1 MGEKIYCK
9 NHWLKYIEKRK
20 KKLAML
26 LYGERGCQ
34 AKFSFVCH
42 LLSIHQRRGN
52 RLVAKKELKF
62 EILA

>member
-1 MGEKIYCK
+1 
-9 NHWLKYIEKRK
+9 
-20 KKLAML
+20 ML

-52 RLVAKKELKF
+52 RLVAEKEQKF
-62 EILA
+62 ENLA